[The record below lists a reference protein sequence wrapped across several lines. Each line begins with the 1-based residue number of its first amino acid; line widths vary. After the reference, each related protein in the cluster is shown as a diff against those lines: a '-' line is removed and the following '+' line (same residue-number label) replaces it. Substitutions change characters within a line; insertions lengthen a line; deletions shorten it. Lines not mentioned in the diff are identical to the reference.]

1 MRTSELIDK
10 IKQLT
15 TTLVPLAVLV
25 VLWELAVRIVS
36 IPEFLIPAPSLVV
49 KLMTSRSTMLI
60 EQLYVTLRE
69 TKASINC
76 VW

>member
-25 VLWELAVRIVS
+25 VLWELAVRIFS

-49 KLMTSRSTMLI
+49 KLMTSRNTMLI

>member
-25 VLWELAVRIVS
+25 VLWELDVRIFS

-49 KLMTSRSTMLI
+49 KLMTSRNTMLI